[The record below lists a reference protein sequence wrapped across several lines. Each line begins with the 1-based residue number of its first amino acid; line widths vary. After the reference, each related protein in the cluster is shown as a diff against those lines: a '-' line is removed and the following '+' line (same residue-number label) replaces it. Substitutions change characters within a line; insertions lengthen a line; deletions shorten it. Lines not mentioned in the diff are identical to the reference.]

1 MAMRIVLEI
10 DDDEL
15 QRLLVPLL
23 SRSTPQAAM
32 SPSRLLS
39 VRDVAAQLGISRSK
53 AYELIY
59 RGQIE
64 SLSIGRLRRV
74 SPAALAKFIASPA
87 EPLRLPNQPIVR
99 PTSVSPSSRA
109 PSLAAKAPKQRRP
122 KIQPEIDL
130 MPKPVVPDTGPELS
144 DDEWEQIFGQ
154 LKERGWPG
162 DVVEQVR
169 RDRKEGITRTY
180 VLNVS
185 DAARYLG
192 LSRSALDK
200 LVGAGKLRIST
211 VRSQYR
217 DEKSEKLI
225 PAKDVLALK

>member
-1 MAMRIVLEI
+1 MKIVLEI

-15 QRLLVPLL
+15 RRLLVPLL
-23 SRSTPQAAM
+23 SPRTPQAAM
-32 SPSRLLS
+32 SPGRLLT
-39 VRDVAAQLGISRSK
+39 VRDVADQLGISRNK
-53 AYELIY
+53 AYELIF

-64 SLSIGRLRRV
+64 SLAIGRLRRV

-87 EPLRLPNQPIVR
+87 EPGRPPNQPIIR
-99 PTSVSPSSRA
+99 PRSVSPPRRSPSSA
-109 PSLAAKAPKQRRP
+109 TKEPTHRRP
-122 KIQPEIDL
+122 KIRPDIDL
-130 MPKPVVPDTGPELS
+130 MPKPVAPETGPELT

-154 LKERGWPG
+154 LKEHGWPE

-169 RDRKEGITRTY
+169 GDRKEGITRTY
-180 VLNVS
+180 VLRVS

-200 LVGAGKLRIST
+200 LVSVGKLRIST
-211 VRSQYR
+211 IRSQYR
-217 DEKSEKLI
+217 DGKAEKLI

>member
-1 MAMRIVLEI
+1 MKIVLEI

-15 QRLLVPLL
+15 RRLLVPML
-23 SRSTPQAAM
+23 SPRTSQAAL
-32 SPSRLLS
+32 SPSRLLT
-39 VRDVAAQLGISRSK
+39 VRDVADQLGISRSK

-64 SLSIGRLRRV
+64 SLLIGRLRRV

-87 EPLRLPNQPIVR
+87 EAVRLPNQPIIR
-99 PTSVSPSSRA
+99 PTSVTPSSRS

-122 KIQPEIDL
+122 KIRPEIDL
-130 MPKPVVPDTGPELS
+130 MPKPVVPGTGPELS

-154 LKERGWPG
+154 LKEHGWLD

-180 VLNVS
+180 VLKVS

-192 LSRSALDK
+192 LSRRALDK
-200 LVGAGKLRIST
+200 LVGAGKLRVST

-217 DEKSEKLI
+217 DEKSEPLI